1 MIQQGGKNKESIKE
15 ANKALK
21 LAPNNERILYVKLIG
36 LMNMNNLY
44 EASETCIKL
53 IQINPENQ
61 NYQQILGNINQRIQ
75 Q

>member
-1 MIQQGGKNKESIKE
+1 
-15 ANKALK
+15 
-21 LAPNNERILYVKLIG
+21 
-36 LMNMNNLY
+36 MNMNNVD